1 MNNSQTINNFLT
13 EINENNSTNYKLEV
27 LKKYKD
33 SDLVKRILKMTHDNI
48 EYNYGVGKTTLQ
60 KMDLS
65 KNTNE
70 LDITDALDFLENKLS
85 TRELTGN
92 AAISALNEILN
103 KLSKDDSDVIR
114 KILER
119 DLRINVGR
127 TQINK
132 IHKDLIIRPAY
143 LRCDVLTKK
152 TAKNISY
159 PAILEKKA
167 DGMAVF
173 ASIKEDKVLCYTR
186 SGEEFILESLQHLRF
201 NESLI
206 NNTIQGE
213 FTIKNESDRSQSNG
227 LINSL
232 IKFVNNNNKTLTQ
245 QEAKEIED
253 SIIFELWDILSDEEI
268 SNAKNKIKNNVTY
281 KQRFTKLTNIFNM

>member
-1 MNNSQTINNFLT
+1 MIYDILNEFNESNSL
-13 EINENNSTNYKLEV
+13 NYKREV
-27 LKKYKD
+27 CKKYKD
-33 SDLVKRILKMTHDNI
+33 NKLFLDVFRKTYDNVSWTYGVTMKKIPVYTNTGIIKIEQALVEIEKLSRREITGNNAIIFLHKLLSDLSEED
-48 EYNYGVGKTTLQ
+48 
-60 KMDLS
+60 S
-65 KNTNE
+65 KV
-70 LDITDALDFLENKLS
+70 LE
-85 TRELTGN
+85 
-92 AAISALNEILN
+92 
-103 KLSKDDSDVIR
+103 
-114 KILER
+114 KIINR
-119 DLRINVGR
+119 DLRINFGKKEY
-127 TQINK
+127 NK
-132 IHKDLIIRPAY
+132 IVSKEYQCLSPAY